1 MSQCIL
7 AIVLFLATGFFVL
20 LVLSAIPVIGIFILA
35 AVLSDEISLL
45 AKMIIVILLGI
56 LIVIVGFFDLH
67 IFGYTRECW
76 EVIWNY
82 MIG

>member
-7 AIVLFLATGFFVL
+7 AIILFLATGFFVL

-35 AVLSDEISLL
+35 AALSDESLL
-45 AKMIIVILLGI
+45 VKMITVILLGI
-56 LIVIVGFFDLH
+56 LIVIVGFFDFH

-82 MIG
+82 VIG

>member
-7 AIVLFLATGFFVL
+7 AIILFLATGFFAL
-20 LVLSAIPVIGIFILA
+20 FVLSAIPVIGIFILA
-35 AVLSDEISLL
+35 AVLSDESLL
-45 AKMIIVILLGI
+45 AKLIAVILLGI
-56 LIVIVGFFDLH
+56 LIVIVGFFDFH

>member
-7 AIVLFLATGFFVL
+7 AIILFLATGFFVL
-20 LVLSAIPVIGIFILA
+20 FVLSAIPVIGIFILA

-56 LIVIVGFFDLH
+56 LIVIVGFFDFH
-67 IFGYTRECW
+67 IFGYTKECW

-82 MIG
+82 VIG

>member
-35 AVLSDEISLL
+35 AALSDESLL
-45 AKMIIVILLGI
+45 VKMITVILLGI
-56 LIVIVGFFDLH
+56 LIVIVGFFDFH

-82 MIG
+82 VIG

>member
-7 AIVLFLATGFFVL
+7 AIILFLATGFFVL
-20 LVLSAIPVIGIFILA
+20 FVLSAIPVIGIFILA
-35 AVLSDEISLL
+35 AVLSDESLL
-45 AKMIIVILLGI
+45 AKLIAVILLGI
-56 LIVIVGFFDLH
+56 LIVIVGFFDFH

>member
-7 AIVLFLATGFFVL
+7 AIVLFLVTGFFGL
-20 LVLSAIPVIGIFILA
+20 FVLSAIPVIGIFILA
-35 AVLSDEISLL
+35 VVLSDEISLL
-45 AKMIIVILLGI
+45 AKMITVILLGI
-56 LIVIVGFFDLH
+56 LIVIVGFFDFH

-82 MIG
+82 VIG

>member
-7 AIVLFLATGFFVL
+7 AIVLFLATGFFGL
-20 LVLSAIPVIGIFILA
+20 FVLSTIPVIGIFILA
-35 AVLSDEISLL
+35 TVLSDEISLL